1 MIDFL
6 EFAADLFTTY
16 LIEGLTDAAGNPK
29 IPKWIRIVILTV
41 LCGAPCAFFAY
52 MAADSF
58 YKPDEVAIAVV
69 AAVIAVLL
77 FAGWIFGVIKIIR
90 YINNT

>member
-6 EFAADLFTTY
+6 EFVADLFTTY
-16 LIEGLTDAAGNPK
+16 LVEGLTDAAGNSK
-29 IPKWIRIVILTV
+29 IPKSIRIVILTV

-52 MAADSF
+52 MATDSF
-58 YKPDEVAIAVV
+58 FKPDEIAIAVV

-77 FAGWIFGVIKIIR
+77 FAGVKE
-90 YINNT
+90 NPA